1 MGRFLKNLGNKYYLL
16 IRILILGRIF
26 FENKG
31 LAELGKNGVE
41 RKKITPSTHSV
52 SADEALTT
60 ACERRRQ

>member
-41 RKKITPSTHSV
+41 RKKK
-52 SADEALTT
+52 
-60 ACERRRQ
+60 